1 MGIIIFL
8 LIILIVCCY
17 FLASEGIR
25 QDQKRAAKQK
35 AEQPK
40 GTKVSQQRRNAIDD
54 GQSVNLDVRN
64 EYIER
69 QQRQQTVSRPAT
81 EQRTEPEEEER
92 QFVEARE
99 RRSST
104 PLSLN
109 TGIKELDGPGMFH
122 RLTSQGPNASA
133 VYLLYSKQHNA
144 YKVGYCKS
152 TGIAGRVKQIRPEV
166 PDIILD
172 GTAVFTSSQNAFDAE
187 QKILEKYKSYK
198 YSGINGRWSG
208 STEWITKR
216 PTGKPYFTKPSAV
229 ESKYE
234 QELQAE
240 TERPIEADIYTVY
253 LMNSP
258 SKGMHKVSWCKT
270 ENITT
275 KLRKAQCLFASD
287 VKVVSRFPI
296 QTRPKARAIAK
307 KINEDAGTFRK
318 EGRKETFQWTTNDSY
333 LNQFKSW
340 SSEGKQIG

>member
-1 MGIIIFL
+1 MGTVIFL
-8 LIILIVCCY
+8 IVVLIFFFY
-17 FLASEGIR
+17 WLAADGIR
-25 QDQKRAAKQK
+25 EDKKRATKQK
-35 AEQPK
+35 AEQPIK
-40 GTKVSQQRRNAIDD
+40 TTELQQRRTVIDD
-54 GQSVNLDVRN
+54 DQSINLDVRT
-64 EYIER
+64 EDLKK
-69 QQRQQTVSRPAT
+69 QKSVSRPAR
-81 EQRTEPEEEER
+81 EQRAAPEKKEKP
-92 QFVEARE
+92 FVETRE
-99 RRSST
+99 IRT
-104 PLSLN
+104 PTRLSLS

-122 RLTSQGPNASA
+122 RLTGQGPNASA

-144 YKVGYCKS
+144 YKVGYCKP
-152 TGIAGRVKQIRPEV
+152 TGIAGRMQQVRQEV

-253 LMNSP
+253 LMKSV

-275 KLRKAQCLFASD
+275 KLRTAQRSFASD
-287 VKVVSRFPI
+287 VRVVSRFPI
-296 QTRPKARAIAK
+296 QSRFRARGIAK

-318 EGRKETFQWTTNDSY
+318 EGRKETYEWTTDNSY

-340 SSEGKQIG
+340 SPEGKQIS